1 MGARDGAAS
10 AGLRRPRVVVEAPTS
25 PWHWLVKEAQSLT
38 AFDVQFCSGPAGR
51 SDHQCPLVAG
61 SRCPLVEQADVV
73 ITGLGLDDPQT
84 REIVAA
90 LRAEFPATPLVVLA
104 KQGEARRLRELL
116 ADCNVIPFPW
126 TAQKMA
132 AAVSSALE
140 ARDRSG

>member
-1 MGARDGAAS
+1 MGALDGAAS
-10 AGLRRPRVVVEAPTS
+10 AGFRRPRVVVEAPTA
-25 PWHWLVKEAQSLT
+25 PWHWLMKAAQSLT

-51 SDHQCPLVAG
+51 ADRGCPLVAG
-61 SRCPLVEQADVV
+61 SLCPLVEQADVV

-84 REIVAA
+84 QEIVAA
-90 LRAEFPATPLVVLA
+90 LRGEFPATPLVVLA

-116 ADCNVIPFPW
+116 AGCNVVPFPW
-126 TAQKMA
+126 TTKKMA